1 MISRCRKA
9 SRPSGSP
16 PIQCVRTP
24 LYVGAAQSE
33 YWAPCRIVVDVTEG
47 GGDSLSH
54 EAADGAWFTACRA
67 RSRGRR
73 NLAGWGTL
81 EKEVSGR

>member
-1 MISRCRKA
+1 M
-9 SRPSGSP
+9 
-16 PIQCVRTP
+16 
-24 LYVGAAQSE
+24 
-33 YWAPCRIVVDVTEG
+33 TEG